1 MKTLHRAV
9 KAIDRGGASLPVPF
23 RSWQDR
29 QVTIRRGEVSMIAGP
44 PGVGKST
51 LALTVAVKSKVPTLY
66 VSADTHEQT
75 MALRT
80 ISMVTGM
87 DQVSAEQRIEADPE
101 WASNVIR
108 DSVSFIK
115 WMMDASPTLGDLEDE
130 ISVYRELQGQDPE
143 LIVIDNA
150 VDITHE
156 QGDEFGSLRSLMREV
171 KWWARETGA
180 AFLILHH
187 TSEQFTGNPC
197 PPRSALHGKISQIPS
212 LVLTL
217 GADQHG
223 LLAVAPVKNRYGPAD
238 ATGGTAV
245 WMEYSPAT
253 MQIKDLV

>member
-1 MKTLHRAV
+1 
-9 KAIDRGGASLPVPF
+9 
-23 RSWQDR
+23 
-29 QVTIRRGEVSMIAGP
+29 MIAGP

-51 LALTVAVKSKVPTLY
+51 LALTVAVKAQVPTLY

-87 DQVSAEQRIEADPE
+87 DQVSAEQRIETDPQ
-101 WASNVIR
+101 WASDVIR
-108 DSVSFIK
+108 ENVSNIK

-143 LIVIDNA
+143 LVVIDNA

-187 TSEQFTGNPC
+187 TSEQYTGNPC
-197 PPRSALHGKISQIPS
+197 PPRSSLHGKISQIPS

-245 WMEYSPAT
+245 WMEYTPAT
-253 MQIKDLV
+253 MQIKDMV